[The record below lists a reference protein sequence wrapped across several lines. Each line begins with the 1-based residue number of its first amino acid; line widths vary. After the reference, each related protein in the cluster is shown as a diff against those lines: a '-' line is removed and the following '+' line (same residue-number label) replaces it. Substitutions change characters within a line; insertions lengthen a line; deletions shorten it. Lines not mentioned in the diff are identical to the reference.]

1 MQGKS
6 VFKVPQGKLLKV
18 FLDFEP
24 ADSRIIS
31 VKITGDFFLHPENG
45 IEIVEERLK
54 GKSIAEAE
62 SIVVLAVKE
71 NDLQFFGADPASIA
85 LAIKMAAE
93 NAAQQAKEKGG
104 AD

>member
-24 ADSRIIS
+24 AANRIIS

-45 IEIVEERLK
+45 IELVEKNLK
-54 GKSIAEAE
+54 GKSIEEAE
-62 SIVVLAVKE
+62 SVIALAVKE

-85 LAIKMAAE
+85 LAIKMASE
-93 NAAQQAKEKGG
+93 NAKGG
-104 AD
+104 E